1 MSAPTFPVSVVFHS
15 DWGVST
21 GVGVVGGVDAAVEK
35 DERGLPVV
43 RGTVLAGVVREQS
56 VLAAQALDGGA
67 AGPWHEFA
75 SELFGSEQAPRL
87 VVFSDARAPEGAAA
101 GGAPVHEVV
110 SLSIDDD
117 TGTAR
122 KGFLRFIERA
132 GPCTLAATATL
143 LDADVDGR
151 PLVWDEGRRRA
162 ARLLLALSGLLVRGI
177 GSDRS
182 NGDGAC
188 DVLVGAECGPDAAA
202 AGGEDD
208 AAAAKK
214 KVKDW
219 CREQVRG
226 WAVASGAEGAPVPR
240 VPRAESDPDGEH
252 RPRIGRAPATPAAP
266 AVPAASAPGAPT
278 VSAPAVPAAP
288 LATATPHAPGAGAAV
303 SPAPGAAEPG
313 AADPGLMAMDL
324 TIVLR
329 TPVVSYEVPMSN
341 EVRSLDFLRGTVLL
355 PWVHRLLGR
364 ECGGDTLVRDAVV
377 NGDLLVSD
385 AVAVVDDR
393 VGLPMPLVLSSPK
406 VERRGREWTEVVNRL
421 LVEEPEDVHKPL
433 RSGYV
438 FPAADGD
445 RECPAAADA
454 ARPDSAAAD
463 DGRPSPAADKERKL
477 PPLVGWSGAPPLT
490 GRQSTAHEAATGAA
504 KDGQL
509 FLVRAL
515 PAGLTLRATVTMS
528 PALHE
533 CVEARLAGLA
543 GRALDA
549 RIGARR
555 LSGTFGRA
563 LCTFSA
569 ARSLAPAEPVGGETT
584 IWFTSD
590 VLVRSSGLGPGG
602 GFEDLRGAFKRAAVP
617 IELVDIPP
625 GEKRFRAGVRH
636 RRVDSWSA
644 ASHQPRATRM
654 AVQAGSVLRIR
665 PLADDAARRL
675 ARLALTGMGELRAQG
690 FGRFVVGHPLLEK
703 DRFRLATLR
712 AKNFIAGAARTDEQ
726 EEQS

>member
-43 RGTVLAGVVREQS
+43 RGTVLTGVVREQS
-56 VLAAQALDGGA
+56 VLAAQALDGNA
-67 AGPWHEFA
+67 TGPWHKFA
-75 SELFGSEQAPRL
+75 SDLFGSEQAPRL
-87 VVFSDARAPEGAAA
+87 VVFSDARVPEGAAA
-101 GGAPVHEVV
+101 GRAPVHEIV

-122 KGFLRFIERA
+122 EDFLRFIERA
-132 GPCTLAATATL
+132 GACALVGEAAL
-143 LDADVDGR
+143 VDVDADGR
-151 PLVWDEGRRRA
+151 PLTWDEGRRRA
-162 ARLLLALSGLLVRGI
+162 AELLLALSGLLVRGI

-188 DVLVGAECGPDAAA
+188 DVLIGAAAA
-202 AGGEDD
+202 AGEDV
-208 AAAAKK
+208 AAAAEAKR
-214 KVKDW
+214 KVKTW
-219 CREQVRG
+219 CQEQVEN
-226 WAVASGAEGAPVPR
+226 WAAAPGAEGALVPC
-240 VPRAESDPDGEH
+240 
-252 RPRIGRAPATPAAP
+252 APSAA
-266 AVPAASAPGAPT
+266 
-278 VSAPAVPAAP
+278 
-288 LATATPHAPGAGAAV
+288 
-303 SPAPGAAEPG
+303 PAPGAVVSPARGVPAESE
-313 AADPGLMAMDL
+313 LVAMDL
-324 TIVLR
+324 TIVLK

-355 PWVHRLLGR
+355 PWVHRLLVR
-364 ECGGDTLVRDAVV
+364 ECGGDSLVRDLVRDAVV

-393 VGLPMPLVLSSPK
+393 VGLPMPLVLSTPK
-406 VERRGREWTEVVNRL
+406 VSRAGREWIEVANRL
-421 LVEEPEDVHKPL
+421 LVEEPEEVHKPL

-438 FPAADGD
+438 FPAADAD
-445 RECPAAADA
+445 PARCPD
-454 ARPDSAAAD
+454 PDGT
-463 DGRPSPAADKERKL
+463 GRCPSFA
-477 PPLVGWSGAPPLT
+477 GWSGAPPLT
-490 GRQSTAHEAATGAA
+490 GRQSTAHETATGAA

-528 PALHE
+528 RALHE
-533 CVEARLAGLA
+533 CVGARLKGLA
-543 GRALDA
+543 GKALDA

-555 LSGTFGRA
+555 LSGTFGHA
-563 LCTFSA
+563 LCTFSES
-569 ARSLAPAEPVGGETT
+569 RSLAPSEPVGEETT

-602 GFEDLRGAFKRAAVP
+602 GLEDLRGAFEGAGVP
-617 IELVDIPP
+617 IGLVDIPP
-625 GEKRFRAGVRH
+625 GKKRFRAGVRH

-665 PLADDAARRL
+665 TLAYDAARRL
-675 ARLALTGMGELRAQG
+675 ARLALTGVGELRAQG
-690 FGRFVVGHPLLEK
+690 FGRFVVGHPLLER
-703 DRFRLATLR
+703 DWFRLATLR
-712 AKNFIAGAARTDEQ
+712 AQNFIAGAVRTDAQ
-726 EEQS
+726 EKQS

>member
-122 KGFLRFIERA
+122 EDFLRFIERA
-132 GPCTLAATATL
+132 GPCALGATATL

-188 DVLVGAECGPDAAA
+188 DVLVGAECDPDAAA

-214 KVKDW
+214 EVKDW
-219 CREQVRG
+219 CREQVG
-226 WAVASGAEGAPVPR
+226 SWAVAPGAEGAPVPHA
-240 VPRAESDPDGEH
+240 PRAESDSDGEH
-252 RPRIGRAPATPAAP
+252 RPRLGRTPATPAAP

-288 LATATPHAPGAGAAV
+288 LATATPRAPGAVAD
-303 SPAPGAAEPG
+303 PG
-313 AADPGLMAMDL
+313 AADPGPMAMDL

-364 ECGGDTLVRDAVV
+364 ECGGDTDDTLVRDAVV

-385 AVAVVDDR
+385 AVAVVDGR

-406 VERRGREWTEVVNRL
+406 VERRERGWTEVVNRL
-421 LVEEPEDVHKPL
+421 LVEEPEEVHKPL

-445 RECPAAADA
+445 RECPAADE
-454 ARPDSAAAD
+454 
-463 DGRPSPAADKERKL
+463 GRKL
-477 PPLVGWSGAPPLT
+477 PPLAGWSGAPPLT
-490 GRQSTAHEAATGAA
+490 GRQSTAHDTATGAA

-533 CVEARLAGLA
+533 RAGARLAGLA

-569 ARSLAPAEPVGGETT
+569 ARPLAPAEPVGGETT

-602 GFEDLRGAFKRAAVP
+602 SFEDLRGAFKRAGVP

-654 AVQAGSVLRIR
+654 AVRAGSVLRIR
-665 PLADDAARRL
+665 PLADDAARGL
-675 ARLALTGMGELRAQG
+675 ARLALTGVGELRAQG
-690 FGRFVVGHPLLEK
+690 FGRFVVGHPLLE
-703 DRFRLATLR
+703 REEFRLTRLD
-712 AKNFIAGAARTDEQ
+712 AKDFMGRAARTDEQ

>member
-43 RGTVLAGVVREQS
+43 RGTVLTGVVREQS

-67 AGPWHEFA
+67 TGPWHDLA
-75 SELFGSEQAPRL
+75 SDLFGSEQAPRL
-87 VVFSDARAPEGAAA
+87 VVFSDARVPEGAAA
-101 GGAPVHEVV
+101 GRAPVHEIV

-122 KGFLRFIERA
+122 EDFLRFIERA
-132 GPCTLAATATL
+132 GACVLVGEAAL
-143 LDADVDGR
+143 VDVDEGGR
-151 PLVWDEGRRRA
+151 PLTWDEGRRRA
-162 ARLLLALSGLLVRGI
+162 AELLLALSGLLVRGI

-188 DVLVGAECGPDAAA
+188 DVLIGAECDA
-202 AGGEDD
+202 E
-208 AAAAKK
+208 
-214 KVKDW
+214 
-219 CREQVRG
+219 
-226 WAVASGAEGAPVPR
+226 
-240 VPRAESDPDGEH
+240 
-252 RPRIGRAPATPAAP
+252 
-266 AVPAASAPGAPT
+266 
-278 VSAPAVPAAP
+278 
-288 LATATPHAPGAGAAV
+288 GAGAAAAAEAKRKVKTWCQEQVKSWAAVAAGSWADGTLVPCAPSAAPAPGAVV
-303 SPAPGAAEPG
+303 SPAPGVPAESE
-313 AADPGLMAMDL
+313 LVAMDL
-324 TIVLR
+324 TIVLK

-364 ECGGDTLVRDAVV
+364 ESGDPLVRDAVV

-393 VGLPMPLVLSSPK
+393 VGLPMPLVLSTPK
-406 VERRGREWTEVVNRL
+406 VSRAGREWIEVANRL
-421 LVEEPEDVHKPL
+421 LVEEPEEVHKPL

-438 FPAADGD
+438 FPDPDLTSRPDPVGADSADDADGA
-445 RECPAAADA
+445 EQCPPFA
-454 ARPDSAAAD
+454 
-463 DGRPSPAADKERKL
+463 
-477 PPLVGWSGAPPLT
+477 GWSGAPPLT

-533 CVEARLAGLA
+533 HAGTRLTDLVGE
-543 GRALDA
+543 ALDE

-555 LSGTFGRA
+555 LSGTFGRT

-569 ARSLAPAEPVGGETT
+569 ARPLTPAKLVDAETT

-602 GFEDLRGAFKRAAVP
+602 GLEDLRGAFEGAGVP
-617 IELVDIPP
+617 IGLVDIPP

-665 PLADDAARRL
+665 PLADDAPRRL
-675 ARLALTGMGELRAQG
+675 ARLALTGVGELRAQG
-690 FGRFVVGHPLLEK
+690 FGRFVVGHPLLER
-703 DRFRLATLR
+703 DWFRLATLR
-712 AKNFIAGAARTDEQ
+712 AKNFIAGAARTDAQ

>member
-56 VLAAQALDGGA
+56 VLAAQALDGDDT
-67 AGPWHEFA
+67 GPWHEFA

-87 VVFSDARAPEGAAA
+87 VVFSDARAPEGDAA

-122 KGFLRFIERA
+122 EDFLRFIERA
-132 GPCTLAATATL
+132 GPCALGATATL

-214 KVKDW
+214 EVKDW

-226 WAVASGAEGAPVPR
+226 WAAAPGAEGAPVPHA
-240 VPRAESDPDGEH
+240 PRAESDPDGEH
-252 RPRIGRAPATPAAP
+252 RPRLGRAPETPAAP

-288 LATATPHAPGAGAAV
+288 LATATPHAPGAGAVV
-303 SPAPGAAEPG
+303 SPAPG

-406 VERRGREWTEVVNRL
+406 VERRERGWITAVNRL
-421 LVEEPEDVHKPL
+421 LVEEPEEVHKPL
-433 RSGYV
+433 RSGYI

-445 RECPAAADA
+445 RECP
-454 ARPDSAAAD
+454 AAAD

-477 PPLVGWSGAPPLT
+477 PPLAGWSGAPPLT
-490 GRQSTAHEAATGAA
+490 GRQSTAHDTATGAA

-533 CVEARLAGLA
+533 CAGARLAGLA
-543 GRALDA
+543 GEPLDA

-569 ARSLAPAEPVGGETT
+569 ARPLTPAEPMGGETT
-584 IWFTSD
+584 IWFTSN

-602 GFEDLRGAFKRAAVP
+602 GFEDLRGAFKRTGVP

-675 ARLALTGMGELRAQG
+675 ARLALTGVGELRAQG

-703 DRFRLATLR
+703 DQFRLATLR
-712 AKNFIAGAARTDEQ
+712 AKNFIAGAARTDAQ

>member
-56 VLAAQALDGGA
+56 VLAAQALDGGDT
-67 AGPWHEFA
+67 GPWHEFA

-122 KGFLRFIERA
+122 EDFLRFIERA
-132 GPCTLAATATL
+132 GPCALGATATL

-182 NGDGAC
+182 NGDGTC
-188 DVLVGAECGPDAAA
+188 DVLIGAECDPDAAA
-202 AGGEDD
+202 AGGEED

-226 WAVASGAEGAPVPR
+226 WAAAA
-240 VPRAESDPDGEH
+240 VPRAPRAEPDPDGEH
-252 RPRIGRAPATPAAP
+252 RPRIGRAPAAPAGP

-288 LATATPHAPGAGAAV
+288 LATATPHAPGASAAV
-303 SPAPGAAEPG
+303 SPAPGAAGPG
-313 AADPGLMAMDL
+313 VADPGLMAMDL

-364 ECGGDTLVRDAVV
+364 ECGGDTDDALVRDAVV

-406 VERRGREWTEVVNRL
+406 VERRERGWTEVVNRL
-421 LVEEPEDVHKPL
+421 LVEEPEGHKPL

-445 RECPAAADA
+445 RECPAAEDEG
-454 ARPDSAAAD
+454 RPD
-463 DGRPSPAADKERKL
+463 PAATDEKRKL
-477 PPLVGWSGAPPLT
+477 PPLAGWSGAPPLT
-490 GRQSTAHEAATGAA
+490 GRQSTAHDTATGAA

-533 CVEARLAGLA
+533 CVGAHLAGLA

-563 LCTFSA
+563 LCTFSE
-569 ARSLAPAEPVGGETT
+569 ARSLAPAEPVDGETT

-602 GFEDLRGAFKRAAVP
+602 GFEDLRGAFKRAGVP
-617 IELVDIPP
+617 IGLIDIPP

-675 ARLALTGMGELRAQG
+675 ARLALTGVGELRAQG

-703 DRFRLATLR
+703 DRFRLAILR
-712 AKNFIAGAARTDEQ
+712 AKNFIAGAARTDAQ

>member
-56 VLAAQALDGGA
+56 VLAAQALDGRA
-67 AGPWHEFA
+67 AGPWHKFA

-122 KGFLRFIERA
+122 EDFLRFIERA
-132 GPCTLAATATL
+132 GPCALGATATL

-188 DVLVGAECGPDAAA
+188 DVLVGAECGADAAA
-202 AGGEDD
+202 AGREDD

-214 KVKDW
+214 EVKDW

-226 WAVASGAEGAPVPR
+226 WAAAPGAEGAAVPHA
-240 VPRAESDPDGEH
+240 PRAESDPDGEH
-252 RPRIGRAPATPAAP
+252 RPRLGRAPETPAVP

-288 LATATPHAPGAGAAV
+288 LVTATPHAPDAGDAV
-303 SPAPGAAEPG
+303 SPDPG

-364 ECGGDTLVRDAVV
+364 ECGGDTDDTLVRDAVV

-406 VERRGREWTEVVNRL
+406 VERRGREWITAVNRL
-421 LVEEPEDVHKPL
+421 LVEEPEEVHKPL

-438 FPAADGD
+438 P
-445 RECPAAADA
+445 
-454 ARPDSAAAD
+454 AAAD
-463 DGRPSPAADKERKL
+463 DGRPSPAADEGRKL
-477 PPLVGWSGAPPLT
+477 PPLAGWSGAPPLT
-490 GRQSTAHEAATGAA
+490 GRQSTAHDTATGAA

-569 ARSLAPAEPVGGETT
+569 ARPLAPAEPVGGETT

-602 GFEDLRGAFKRAAVP
+602 GFEDLRGAFKRTGVP

-654 AVQAGSVLRIR
+654 AVRAGSVLRIR

-675 ARLALTGMGELRAQG
+675 ARLALTGVGELRAQG
-690 FGRFVVGHPLLEK
+690 FGRFVVGHPLLE
-703 DRFRLATLR
+703 REEFRLTRLD
-712 AKNFIAGAARTDEQ
+712 AKDFMGRAARTDEQ

>member
-1 MSAPTFPVSVVFHS
+1 MSEHSAATFTLRLALTS
-15 DWGVST
+15 DWGVAT
-21 GVGVVGGVDAAVEK
+21 GAGVAGGVDAVV
-35 DERGLPVV
+35 ERGEDGRPII
-43 RGTVLAGVVREQS
+43 RGTVITGIMREQA
-56 VLAAQALDGGA
+56 LNAAHALDGGRRG
-67 AGPWHEFA
+67 GPWA
-75 SELFGSEQAPRL
+75 RLATALFGDATRPRL
-87 VVFSDARAPEGAAA
+87 VAFSDAPVTVAPAED
-101 GGAPVHEVV
+101 GGPRPATHEAIGV
-110 SLSIDDD
+110 SIDKE
-117 TGTAR
+117 TGTA
-122 KGFLRFIERA
+122 KDNFLRLFERA
-132 GPCTLAATATL
+132 GSGSGESAVTL
-143 LDADVDGR
+143 LA
-151 PLVWDEGRRRA
+151 EGLDRSPIAWTQGQRDD
-162 ARLLLALSGLLVRGI
+162 ARLLLALAARLVTAV

-182 NGDGAC
+182 SGDGDCEAALHDGDTELGGTWC
-188 DVLVGAECGPDAAA
+188 ADA
-202 AGGEDD
+202 
-208 AAAAKK
+208 
-214 KVKDW
+214 
-219 CREQVRG
+219 VRG
-226 WAVASGAEGAPVPR
+226 LRTA
-240 VPRAESDPDGEH
+240 GEV
-252 RPRIGRAPATPAAP
+252 RAP
-266 AVPAASAPGAPT
+266 AVPEAPR
-278 VSAPAVPAAP
+278 SAPARLREPAAG
-288 LATATPHAPGAGAAV
+288 APAMAV
-303 SPAPGAAEPG
+303 SLP
-313 AADPGLMAMDL
+313 L
-324 TIVLR
+324 TIRADAPL
-329 TPVVSYEVPMSN
+329 VSYDVPYSN

-364 ECGGDTLVRDAVV
+364 ECGGDTDDTLVRDSVV

-406 VERRGREWTEVVNRL
+406 VERRGRGWITAVNRL
-421 LVEEPEDVHKPL
+421 LVEEPEEVHKPL

-445 RECPAAADA
+445 RECPAAADE
-454 ARPDSAAAD
+454 
-463 DGRPSPAADKERKL
+463 ERKL
-477 PPLVGWSGAPPLT
+477 PPLAGWSGAPPLT

-533 CVEARLAGLA
+533 RAGARLAGLA

-563 LCTFSA
+563 LCTFSE
-569 ARSLAPAEPVGGETT
+569 ARPLAPAEPVGGETT

-602 GFEDLRGAFKRAAVP
+602 GFEDLRGTFKRAGVP

-665 PLADDAARRL
+665 PLADDAARGL
-675 ARLALTGMGELRAQG
+675 ARLALTGVGELRAQG
-690 FGRFVVGHPLLEK
+690 FGRFVVGHPLLE
-703 DRFRLATLR
+703 REEFRLTRLD
-712 AKNFIAGAARTDEQ
+712 AKDFMGRAARTDEQ

>member
-101 GGAPVHEVV
+101 GGALVHEVV

-122 KGFLRFIERA
+122 EDFLRFIERA
-132 GPCTLAATATL
+132 GPCALGATATL

-214 KVKDW
+214 EVKDW
-219 CREQVRG
+219 CREQVG
-226 WAVASGAEGAPVPR
+226 SWAAAPGAEGAPVPHA
-240 VPRAESDPDGEH
+240 PRAESDSDGEH
-252 RPRIGRAPATPAAP
+252 RPRLGRAPATPAAP

-288 LATATPHAPGAGAAV
+288 LATATPRAPGAVAAV
-303 SPAPGAAEPG
+303 SPAPGVGGPG

-406 VERRGREWTEVVNRL
+406 VERRGREWITAVNRL
-421 LVEEPEDVHKPL
+421 LVEEPEEVHKPL

-445 RECPAAADA
+445 RECPAAADE
-454 ARPDSAAAD
+454 
-463 DGRPSPAADKERKL
+463 ERKL
-477 PPLVGWSGAPPLT
+477 PPLAGWSGAPPLT
-490 GRQSTAHEAATGAA
+490 GRQSTAHDTATGAA

-533 CVEARLAGLA
+533 RAGARLAGLA
-543 GRALDA
+543 DRALDA

-569 ARSLAPAEPVGGETT
+569 ARPLAPAEPVDGETT

-602 GFEDLRGAFKRAAVP
+602 GFEDLRGAFKRAGVP

-675 ARLALTGMGELRAQG
+675 ARLALTGVGELRAQG
-690 FGRFVVGHPLLEK
+690 FGRFVVGHPLLE
-703 DRFRLATLR
+703 REEFRLTRLDAKDFMGR
-712 AKNFIAGAARTDEQ
+712 AVRTDAQ

>member
-1 MSAPTFPVSVVFHS
+1 MSAPTFPVSVVFHC

-151 PLVWDEGRRRA
+151 PLVWEEGQRRA
-162 ARLLLALSGLLVRGI
+162 ARLLLALSGLLVRDI

-188 DVLVGAECGPDAAA
+188 DVLVGAECDADAAA
-202 AGGEDD
+202 AAGE
-208 AAAAKK
+208 KER
-214 KVKDW
+214 VRSW
-219 CREQVRG
+219 CREEVRN
-226 WAVASGAEGAPVPR
+226 WATAPGRADGAPVPR
-240 VPRAESDPDGEH
+240 APRAEPDPDGEH
-252 RPRIGRAPATPAAP
+252 RPRLGRAPAAP
-266 AVPAASAPGAPT
+266 SVSAPGAPT
-278 VSAPAVPAAP
+278 IPV
-288 LATATPHAPGAGAAV
+288 ATATPRA
-303 SPAPGAAEPG
+303 PG
-313 AADPGLMAMDL
+313 AADPELVAMDL

-329 TPVVSYEVPMSN
+329 TPVISYEVPMSN
-341 EVRSLDFLRGTVLL
+341 EVRSLDFLRGTALL

-364 ECGGDTLVRDAVV
+364 ESGDPLVRDAVV

-393 VGLPMPLVLSSPK
+393 VGRPMPLVLSAPK
-406 VERRGREWTEVVNRL
+406 VERQGRGWTGVVNRL
-421 LVEEPEDVHKPL
+421 LVEEPEEIHKPL
-433 RSGYV
+433 RSGYI

-445 RECPAAADA
+445 RERPAVADA
-454 ARPDSAAAD
+454 DRPDSAAAD
-463 DGRPSPAADKERKL
+463 DGRPSPAADEERKL
-477 PPLVGWSGAPPLT
+477 PPFAGWSGAPPLT
-490 GRQSTAHEAATGAA
+490 RRQSTAHEAATGAA

-528 PALHE
+528 PVLHE
-533 CVEARLAGLA
+533 RAGARLAGLV
-543 GRALDA
+543 GEALDA

-555 LSGTFGRA
+555 LSGTFGHA

-569 ARSLAPAEPVGGETT
+569 AQSLAPAEPVDGETT

-602 GFEDLRGAFKRAAVP
+602 GFEDLRGAFKRAGVP

-675 ARLALTGMGELRAQG
+675 ARLALTGVGELRAQG

-703 DRFRLATLR
+703 DEFRLATLR
-712 AKNFIAGAARTDEQ
+712 AKNFIAGAARTDAQ

>member
-122 KGFLRFIERA
+122 EDFLRFIERA
-132 GPCTLAATATL
+132 GPCALGATATL

-151 PLVWDEGRRRA
+151 PLVWGEGRRRA

-219 CREQVRG
+219 CREQVRS
-226 WAVASGAEGAPVPR
+226 WAAAPWAEGAAVPCA
-240 VPRAESDPDGEH
+240 PRAESDPDGEH

-288 LATATPHAPGAGAAV
+288 LATATPHAPDASAAV
-303 SPAPGAAEPG
+303 SPDPGAAGPG
-313 AADPGLMAMDL
+313 AVDPGLMAMDL

-406 VERRGREWTEVVNRL
+406 VERRGREWITAVNRL
-421 LVEEPEDVHKPL
+421 LVEEPEEVHKPL

-445 RECPAAADA
+445 RECPAAADE
-454 ARPDSAAAD
+454 
-463 DGRPSPAADKERKL
+463 GRKL
-477 PPLVGWSGAPPLT
+477 PPLAGWSGAPPLT
-490 GRQSTAHEAATGAA
+490 GRQSTAHDTATGAA

-533 CVEARLAGLA
+533 RAGARLAGLA

-563 LCTFSA
+563 LCTFSE
-569 ARSLAPAEPVGGETT
+569 ARPLAPAEPVGGETT

-602 GFEDLRGAFKRAAVP
+602 GFEDLRGAFRRTGVP

-654 AVQAGSVLRIR
+654 AVRAGSVLRIR

-675 ARLALTGMGELRAQG
+675 ARLALTGVGELRAQG
-690 FGRFVVGHPLLEK
+690 FGRFVVGHPLLE
-703 DRFRLATLR
+703 REEFRLTRLDAKDFMGR
-712 AKNFIAGAARTDEQ
+712 AVRIDAQ

>member
-1 MSAPTFPVSVVFHS
+1 MSAPTCPVSVVFHS

-56 VLAAQALDGGA
+56 VLAAQALDGGDT
-67 AGPWHEFA
+67 GPWHEFA

-122 KGFLRFIERA
+122 EDFLRFIERA
-132 GPCTLAATATL
+132 GPCALGATATL

-182 NGDGAC
+182 NGDGTC
-188 DVLVGAECGPDAAA
+188 DVLIGAECDPDAAA
-202 AGGEDD
+202 AGGEED

-226 WAVASGAEGAPVPR
+226 WAAAA
-240 VPRAESDPDGEH
+240 VPRAPRAEPDPDGEH
-252 RPRIGRAPATPAAP
+252 RPRIGRAPAAPAGP

-303 SPAPGAAEPG
+303 SPAPGAAGPG
-313 AADPGLMAMDL
+313 VADPGLMAMDL

-364 ECGGDTLVRDAVV
+364 ECGGDTDDALVRDAVV

-406 VERRGREWTEVVNRL
+406 VERRERGWTEVVNRL
-421 LVEEPEDVHKPL
+421 LVEEPEGHKPL

-445 RECPAAADA
+445 RECPAAEDEG
-454 ARPDSAAAD
+454 RPD
-463 DGRPSPAADKERKL
+463 PAATDEKRKL
-477 PPLVGWSGAPPLT
+477 PPLAGWSGAPPLT
-490 GRQSTAHEAATGAA
+490 GRQSTAHDTATGAA

-533 CVEARLAGLA
+533 RAGARLAGLA
-543 GRALDA
+543 GEPLDA

-569 ARSLAPAEPVGGETT
+569 ARPLTPAEPVDGETT

-602 GFEDLRGAFKRAAVP
+602 GFEDLRGAFKRAGVP
-617 IELVDIPP
+617 IGLIDIPP

-675 ARLALTGMGELRAQG
+675 ARLALTGVGELRAQG
-690 FGRFVVGHPLLEK
+690 FGRFVVGHPLLE
-703 DRFRLATLR
+703 REEFRLTRLD
-712 AKNFIAGAARTDEQ
+712 AKDFMGRAARTDEQ

>member
-43 RGTVLAGVVREQS
+43 RGTVLTGVVREQS
-56 VLAAQALDGGA
+56 VLAAQALDGDA
-67 AGPWHEFA
+67 TGPWHEFA
-75 SELFGSEQAPRL
+75 SDLFGSEQAPRL
-87 VVFSDARAPEGAAA
+87 VVFSDARVPEGAAA
-101 GGAPVHEVV
+101 GRAPVHEIV

-122 KGFLRFIERA
+122 EDFLRFMERA
-132 GPCTLAATATL
+132 GACALVGEAAL
-143 LDADVDGR
+143 VDVDADGR
-151 PLVWDEGRRRA
+151 PLTWDEGQQRA
-162 ARLLLALSGLLVRGI
+162 AELLLALSGLLVRGI

-188 DVLVGAECGPDAAA
+188 DVLIGAECGPDAAA

-214 KVKDW
+214 EVKDW
-219 CREQVRG
+219 CRKQVG
-226 WAVASGAEGAPVPR
+226 SWAAAAAGRRADSAPVPCA
-240 VPRAESDPDGEH
+240 PRAEPDLDGEH
-252 RPRIGRAPATPAAP
+252 RPRLGRAPATPA
-266 AVPAASAPGAPT
+266 VP
-278 VSAPAVPAAP
+278 
-288 LATATPHAPGAGAAV
+288 ATPHAPDASDAV
-303 SPAPGAAEPG
+303 SPAPGAAEPE
-313 AADPGLMAMDL
+313 LVAMDL
-324 TIVLR
+324 TIVLK

-355 PWVHRLLGR
+355 PWVHRLLVR
-364 ECGGDTLVRDAVV
+364 ECGGDSLVHDLVRDAVV

-393 VGLPMPLVLSSPK
+393 VGLPMPLVLSTPK
-406 VERRGREWTEVVNRL
+406 VERAGSEWIDVANRL
-421 LVEEPEDVHKPL
+421 LVEEPEEVHKPL

-438 FPAADGD
+438 FPAADAD
-445 RECPAAADA
+445 PARCPD
-454 ARPDSAAAD
+454 PDGT
-463 DGRPSPAADKERKL
+463 GRCPSFA
-477 PPLVGWSGAPPLT
+477 GWSGAPPLT
-490 GRQSTAHEAATGAA
+490 GRQSTAHETATGAA

-533 CVEARLAGLA
+533 RVGARLKDLVGK
-543 GRALDA
+543 ALDA

-555 LSGTFGRA
+555 LSGTFGHA

-569 ARSLAPAEPVGGETT
+569 AQSLAPAKPVDGETT

-602 GFEDLRGAFKRAAVP
+602 GLEDLRGAFEGAGVP
-617 IELVDIPP
+617 IGLVDIPP

-675 ARLALTGMGELRAQG
+675 TRLALTGVGELRAQG
-690 FGRFVVGHPLLEK
+690 FGRFVVGHPLLE
-703 DRFRLATLR
+703 REEFRLTRLD
-712 AKNFIAGAARTDEQ
+712 AKDFMGRAARTDEQ